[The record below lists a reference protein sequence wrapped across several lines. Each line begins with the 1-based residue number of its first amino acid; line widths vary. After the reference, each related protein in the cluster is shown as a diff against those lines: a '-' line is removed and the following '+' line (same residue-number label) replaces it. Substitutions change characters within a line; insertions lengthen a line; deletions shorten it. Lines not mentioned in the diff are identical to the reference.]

1 MKGLIL
7 AAGKGTRLRPLTH
20 TRPKPVIRVAGKPI
34 IHYAINNLVEAGVSR
49 VGIVVSPATLTDVRT
64 ACNGLEGSVGIGIDY
79 ILQEQPQG
87 LAHAV
92 SVARDW
98 LGEDD
103 FVLYLGDNLFE
114 RGIADFVRS
123 FEETRPQ
130 AVVALARVGNPRQF
144 GVAEVDGGEIKR
156 LVEKPENP
164 PSNLAVA
171 GVYVFSSKIHEA
183 IAGLQPSARGEYEIT
198 DAIQGLIDG
207 GGRVLGLP
215 ISGWWKDTG
224 RAEDLLD
231 ANRLLLSGLERLVAG
246 EVADG
251 SRLVGPV
258 VVEEGARVVGSTVVG
273 PALIAADSLIENAF
287 VGPFTSVGPEAVV
300 RDSEVEYSI
309 LADRAVVEG
318 VQTRLQECVIGVG
331 ARVASRRGL
340 PKAHRLILGDE
351 SQVEVG

>member
-20 TRPKPVIRVAGKPI
+20 TRPKPVIRVAGRPI
-34 IHYAINNLVEAGVSR
+34 IHYAIKNLVDAGVSR
-49 VGIVVSPATLTDVRT
+49 VGIVVSPATLTDVRA
-64 ACNGLEGSVGIGIDY
+64 ACNGLEESIGVGIDY

-114 RGIADFVRS
+114 RGIIDFVDS
-123 FEETRPQ
+123 FRKLQPQ
-130 AVVALARVGNPRQF
+130 AVVALARVENPHQF
-144 GVAEVDGGEIKR
+144 GVAEVDGEEIRR
-156 LVEKPENP
+156 LVEKPKTP

-171 GVYVFSSKIHEA
+171 GVYVFSPRIHEA

-207 GGRVLGLP
+207 GDRVLGLP

-231 ANRLLLSGLERLVAG
+231 ANRLLLSGLERKVEG
-246 EVADG
+246 EVNG
-251 SRLVGPV
+251 STRLVGPV
-258 VVEEGARVVGSTVVG
+258 VVEEGARVIGSTVVG
-273 PALIAADSLIENAF
+273 PALIASGSIVENAF

-318 VQTRLQECVIGVG
+318 VQTRLQESVIGVG
-331 ARVASRRGL
+331 ARVASRQGL
-340 PKAHRLILGDE
+340 PKAHRLVLGDE
-351 SQVEVG
+351 SRVEIG